1 MSQTENSNRAALVLP
16 GGGARGA
23 FQVGVLKAVAELLPR
38 GAANPFP
45 VISGTSAGAVNSV
58 VLASRAHHLRSAVAE
73 LEQVWG
79 HFRCHHVYKT
89 DNLTM
94 LKSSLHWLASIV
106 LGGWLVGAPKS
117 LLDNEPLRSLLN
129 RNVHFPRIEDAIR
142 SGHLDA
148 VAVTAAGYD
157 SARSTSFFEAND
169 EKSAWQRTR
178 RLGIR
183 SDLNIDHVM
192 ASIAVPMVFPPV
204 RIGNEFFGDGAMRQA
219 TPLSPAVHLG
229 ADRILVIGIRDET
242 GDQTLDSGPQSPSFA
257 QIAGYMLDTLFMDGL
272 YSDLERITR
281 INQLIDSISRDTAPK
296 AVSKMRPID
305 TMLIVPSEDLR
316 VLAYN
321 HRKELPFAIRALLR
335 GVGGSSPGEN
345 RLLSFLLFEK
355 AYTRELIKLGYR
367 DAMKVKDELRDFVTG
382 APVPRL
388 FAPNWIKK
396 DLSAFGTD
404 VRPEASEQEYSPQAE
419 KRHIADNVSDGS
431 KDDTSGQ
438 CRIHAKSPQD

>member
-1 MSQTENSNRAALVLP
+1 MSRRSWLRPATYNTLYSCPREGAPQSTPVDTMSQSENRISTGLVLP

-38 GAANPFP
+38 GTSNPFP
-45 VISGTSAGAVNSV
+45 IISGTSAGAVNSV
-58 VLASRAHHLRSAVAE
+58 VLASRAQNLRSAVAE

-106 LGGWLVGAPKS
+106 FGGWLVGAPKS
-117 LLDNEPLRSLLN
+117 LLDNAPLRALLN
-129 RNVHFPRIEDAIR
+129 RNVHFPRIEDAIKA
-142 SGHLDA
+142 GHLES

-157 SARSTSFFEAND
+157 SARSTSFFEAIEEQD
-169 EKSAWQRTR
+169 SWQRTR
-178 RLGIR
+178 RLGLR
-183 SDLNIDHVM
+183 SELNLDHVM

-242 GDQTLDSGPQSPSFA
+242 GDQTPDSGPKSPSFA

-281 INQLIDSISRDTAPK
+281 INQLID
-296 AVSKMRPID
+296 AVSTDNAPEAIANMRAID

-316 VLAYN
+316 VLAHK

-355 AYTRELIKLGYR
+355 AYTRELIRLGYR
-367 DAMKVKDELRDFVTG
+367 DAMNVKDELLDFVTG

-388 FAPNWIKK
+388 FAPSWIKK
-396 DLSAFGTD
+396 DLSAFT
-404 VRPEASEQEYSPQAE
+404 
-419 KRHIADNVSDGS
+419 
-431 KDDTSGQ
+431 
-438 CRIHAKSPQD
+438 